1 MLVEA
6 PVVEGDR
13 VSTAVHSDDGI
24 SRQVSYTLSVEP
36 PEHPEDAYLA
46 AALMP
51 AMALREPLR
60 MELPIS
66 ERLLSTVPAIQDILA
81 AWAHHAEVE
90 RGTTPAYERVPVQA
104 TPRRPARA
112 SQSGAAASFFTAGVD
127 SFYTALK
134 HRDELTSL
142 IYVHGFDVPL
152 DAPELRAL
160 VGEGVRQAAAELGLP
175 LIEVETD
182 VRSFSE
188 RCLYWEDFHGSALAS
203 VALLLS
209 SRFSR
214 VYVPATMTY
223 AMLNPLGSHPLL
235 DPLWSTE
242 NMELVHDGCEA
253 TRRHKLRV
261 LADCEP
267 ARRWL
272 RVCWENRG
280 GAYNCGQCEKCLR
293 TQAELRL
300 LGLSQAFAS
309 LPEIALSDLEQVAI
323 RFGGAPWRAALRAAE
338 AGGNDPELADVIR
351 GALRRHR
358 LNGAPGP
365 DVPSNAATSPRLV
378 DDLELLATAA
388 ATVAERDRLATRVR
402 EVEGTLEAIR
412 GSRAWR
418 TATRLRRI
426 RAAAIEQVLEML
438 RR

>member
-1 MLVEA
+1 VLVEA
-6 PVVEGDR
+6 PVVRGHR
-13 VSTAVHSDDGI
+13 VSAAVHSNDG
-24 SRQVSYTLSVEP
+24 VSHELSYALSVEP
-36 PEHPEDAYLA
+36 PEHPEDAHLA

-66 ERLLSTVPAIQDILA
+66 ERLLSSVPAIQDILGS
-81 AWAHHAEVE
+81 WAHHAEVE
-90 RGTTPAYERVPVQA
+90 RGTTPAYEQVPVHA
-104 TPRRPARA
+104 TPRRPSRA
-112 SQSGAAASFFTAGVD
+112 TRSGAVASFFTAGVD

-152 DAPELRAL
+152 DAPELRDR

-175 LIEVETD
+175 LVEVETN

-209 SRFSR
+209 ARFSR
-214 VYVPATMTY
+214 VYLPATTTY
-223 AMLNPLGSHPLL
+223 AMLTPLGSHPLL

-242 NMELVHDGCEA
+242 SLELVHDGCEA

-267 ARRWL
+267 ARTWL

-293 TQAELRL
+293 TEAELRL
-300 LGLSQAFAS
+300 LGLSKAFAS
-309 LPEIALSDLEQVAI
+309 LPEMSLSDVEQVPI
-323 RFGGAPWRAALRAAE
+323 RFGGGEWRAALQTAE
-338 AGGNDPELADVIR
+338 AEGRDPALTDAIR
-351 GALRRHR
+351 AALRRHR
-358 LNGAPGP
+358 LIGPPAAAGSPG
-365 DVPSNAATSPRLV
+365 AATSLRRV
-378 DDLELLATAA
+378 DEVELLATAA
-388 ATVAERDRLATRVR
+388 ATAAERDRLATRVR
-402 EVEGTLEAIR
+402 EVEGMLEAIR

-418 TATRLRRI
+418 VMTRLRRL
-426 RAAAIEQVLEML
+426 RAAALG
-438 RR
+438 RRS